1 VNLLVHIILGF
12 VALVSVTA
20 IVVAAV
26 DEWRGVL

>member
-12 VALVSVTA
+12 IALVSVTA